1 MELSV
6 FFHFIV
12 QFLYI
17 FLLLDA
23 EVEYIKGWLLWYSWR
38 KESRVVKML
47 MSEIDSYSIK
57 AELHGNGMW
66 ASKISNPLEAESL
79 EIHKCIPNEWI
90 LNEEHC
96 LHTWNLEHST
106 SISSFLS
113 SCNCVKSSNHFCVYS
128 SIYNWE

>member
-23 EVEYIKGWLLWYSWR
+23 EVEYIKGWLLWYSRR

-47 MSEIDSYSIK
+47 MSERDSYSIK
-57 AELHGNGMW
+57 VELHGNGM
-66 ASKISNPLEAESL
+66 
-79 EIHKCIPNEWI
+79 
-90 LNEEHC
+90 
-96 LHTWNLEHST
+96 
-106 SISSFLS
+106 
-113 SCNCVKSSNHFCVYS
+113 
-128 SIYNWE
+128 